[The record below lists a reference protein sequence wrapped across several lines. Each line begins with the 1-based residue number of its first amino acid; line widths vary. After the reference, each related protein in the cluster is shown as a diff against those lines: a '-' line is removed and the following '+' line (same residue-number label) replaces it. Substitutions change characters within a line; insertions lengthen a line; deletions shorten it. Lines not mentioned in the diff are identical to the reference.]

1 MTRRSDIGRKYR
13 DMSRYRRKSKA
24 GSVIAT
30 CLALLLV
37 AGSVGALAAASNGFR
52 DWDVKEWSWESLKFW
67 EKDKRKDVVTMDL
80 SDVKA
85 DESGLPDEYKNRIVE
100 VGDYSPMFEY
110 YAGYG
115 LGKLFISRTS
125 GGYDLDTDYF
135 GSNFG
140 LIDGSFTLV
149 EGFDDTWYGSI
160 NEFSTRRAFVHLQL
174 VDGKSFDH
182 VEIKA
187 KTYKDDGKGYG
198 ANDGGLSVN
207 KSDIQYYEGSDK
219 WTTKQ
224 YSFDKAQTELFIE
237 ASGQVAIQSIS
248 FWTEQK

>member
-1 MTRRSDIGRKYR
+1 
-13 DMSRYRRKSKA
+13 MSRSYRRKGKA
-24 GSVIAT
+24 GSVITA
-30 CLALLLV
+30 CLATLLV

-52 DWDVKEWSWESLKFW
+52 DWDVKGWSWDSLKFW
-67 EKDKRKDVVTMDL
+67 KKDERKEVVSINMESVKDDL
-80 SDVKA
+80 TCISEEYSD
-85 DESGLPDEYKNRIVE
+85 RIVE

-110 YAGYG
+110 YSGYG
-115 LGKLFISRTS
+115 LDKLFVSRAS
-125 GGYDLDTDYF
+125 GGYDLDTGYF

-140 LIDGSFTLV
+140 LVDGAFTLV
-149 EGFDDTWYGSI
+149 EGINDTWYGSS
-160 NEFSTRRAFVHLQL
+160 NELSTKRAFVHLQL

-207 KSDIQYYEGSDK
+207 KSDIQYYEGHDE

-224 YSFDKAQTELFIE
+224 YFFDEVQTNLFIE
-237 ASGQVAIQSIS
+237 ASGQIEIQTIT
-248 FWTEQK
+248 FWTE